1 MAKDKSANAYIK
13 AMGFGNNSASQNK
26 PWDQWLASKL
36 PAAFG
41 GMFAHTVY
49 QNAIGLFSKQ
59 AKDYGPDIVGSIALT
74 IIAYILDHDMVGLS
88 DGFSDDFSQSFTDG
102 MMGRGAPAVY
112 NAIGQAWRGLT
123 SVVSPNAKKA
133 DGMEGP
139 SLDRAPEALAEMMSL
154 LANSP
159 ETRQKMALD
168 LISVME
174 GQNMNVDSTAK
185 SKIANCINDLARNY
199 QR

>member
-1 MAKDKSANAYIK
+1 MAKDKSANDYIK
-13 AMGFGNNSASQNK
+13 AMGFGNNSSSQNK
-26 PWDQWLASKL
+26 PMGEWLASKL
-36 PAAFG
+36 PAALG

-59 AKDYGPDIVGSIALT
+59 AKDYGPDIVGSISLAVF
-74 IIAYILDHDMVGLS
+74 AYVLDHDVIGFAE
-88 DGFSDDFSQSFTDG
+88 GFSDDFSQSFTDG

-112 NAIGQAWRGLT
+112 NALGQLWKGISGL
-123 SVVSPNAKKA
+123 VSGGTKA
-133 DGMEGP
+133 NGMEGP

-159 ETRQKMALD
+159 ETRQKMAID

-174 GQNMNVDSTAK
+174 SQNMNVDSTAK